1 MENIDRTLLTFV
13 GVALGI
19 VLAVAAILIAM
30 YVVVEN
36 SEAEIRAEMQRVE
49 ADLKAE
55 MRSFKVEMRS
65 LDAERKAES
74 QRLEAERKA
83 ENQRLDAERKAEMAA
98 LIAQFDRFIE
108 RVDSR
113 LDEVEQE
120 QARLNAV
127 NDLLAEQAGR

>member
-1 MENIDRTLLTFV
+1 MEKIDRTLLTFV

-30 YVVVEN
+30 YVVVES
-36 SEAEIRAEMQRVE
+36 SEAEIRAEMQRME
-49 ADLKAE
+49 SDLKAE
-55 MRSFKVEMRS
+55 MQRMET
-65 LDAERKAES
+65 ERKSES
-74 QRLEAERKA
+74 QRLEAERKS
-83 ENQRLDAERKAEMAA
+83 ESQRLEAERKSEMAA

-113 LDEVEQE
+113 LDKVEQE